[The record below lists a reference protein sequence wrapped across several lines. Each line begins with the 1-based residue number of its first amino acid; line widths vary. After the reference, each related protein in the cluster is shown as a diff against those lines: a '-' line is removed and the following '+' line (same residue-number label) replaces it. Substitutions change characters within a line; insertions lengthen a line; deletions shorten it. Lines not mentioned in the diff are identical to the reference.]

1 MHGKT
6 YLNRYRI
13 VRQLGEGG
21 MGKVFLA
28 RQTDLNRDVVIK
40 VMHEHVA
47 QDPRFQQCFLQET
60 QAMAQFQHPYAV
72 SLFDAQLVSDDG
84 PFIIMEYVKGKTL
97 DVVLR
102 ENKRFTP
109 QRASRL
115 LSQLCEVLH
124 DAHAK
129 GIVHRDLKPSNLM
142 ILDADTQYEKLKVM
156 DFGLAK
162 FTVNPTIK
170 SVSEA
175 TNDYMLGTPAY
186 VSPEQARGEE
196 TDHRTD
202 IYSMGV
208 IVYEMLAGRLPFDG
222 MSTMD
227 TLLAHAVEPPP
238 PMASEEVYIPPAIER
253 VVLKCLG
260 KRPEERFQS
269 ARDFF
274 NKYMEALSA
283 SDPGPE
289 AAYAQQPHAYA
300 QPGGYPPGYP
310 QPSGY
315 APQTYAQTGYA
326 PQGYPQQG
334 YPQQQGYPPQQ
345 AYPQQQGYAQQ
356 QGYGQPQP
364 AYPPRPGSGSASGQF
379 QAPPPLPDVLDPGTV
394 AFQMQAWMP
403 QAVASFKLNGFIQD
417 VGGEVVESQPGRL
430 TVLLGAKGTPYAPAT
445 GKWFNW
451 ASAKADIEMTL
462 QLYESTDP
470 KQKNFVW
477 ITVICRFV
485 GKKLTAEWRDRAEQ
499 VYRDLRGYL
508 MGAAPQDSIH

>member
-1 MHGKT
+1 MTMHGKT

-28 RQTDLNRDVVIK
+28 RQVDLNRDVVIK

-47 QDPRFQQCFLQET
+47 NDPRFQQCFLQET
-60 QAMAQFQHPYAV
+60 QTMAQFQHPYAV
-72 SLFDAQLVSDDG
+72 ALFDAQLHSDEG

-124 DAHAK
+124 DAHSK
-129 GIVHRDLKPSNLM
+129 GIIHRDLKPSNLM
-142 ILDADTQYEKLKVM
+142 ILEADTQYEKLKVM

-170 SVSEA
+170 AVSEA
-175 TNDYMLGTPAY
+175 TNEYMLGTPAY

-208 IVYEMLAGRLPFDG
+208 IVYEMVSGHLPFDG

-227 TLLAHAVEPPP
+227 TLLAHAIEAPP
-238 PMASEEVYIPPAIER
+238 PMSTEEVYVPPAIER
-253 VVLKCLG
+253 VIQKCLA
-260 KRPEERFQS
+260 KQANERFQS

-283 SDPGPE
+283 SDPGPAGMQMVDPS
-289 AAYAQQPHAYA
+289 AA
-300 QPGGYPPGYP
+300 
-310 QPSGY
+310 GY
-315 APQTYAQTGYA
+315 AHGH
-326 PQGYPQQG
+326 G
-334 YPQQQGYPPQQ
+334 
-345 AYPQQQGYAQQ
+345 
-356 QGYGQPQP
+356 
-364 AYPPRPGSGSASGQF
+364 PGSVSGHF
-379 QAPPPLPDVLDPGTV
+379 QAPPPLPDVLEPGSL

-403 QAVASFKLNGFIQD
+403 QAVASFKLNGFIMD
-417 VGGEVVESQPGRL
+417 VGGELVESHPGRL
-430 TVLLGAKGTPYAPAT
+430 KVLLGGKGTPYAPAV

-451 ASAKADIEMTL
+451 STIKPDTEMEL
-462 QLYESTDP
+462 QLFESNDP
-470 KQKNFVW
+470 RHKNFVW
-477 ITVICRFV
+477 ITVLCRYV
-485 GKKLTAEWRDRAEQ
+485 GKKLQAEWRERAEQ

-508 MGAAPQDSIH
+508 MGNVPQDSLH

>member
-1 MHGKT
+1 MQGKT
-6 YLNRYRI
+6 YLNRYRV

-21 MGKVFLA
+21 MGKVYLC

-40 VMHEHVA
+40 VMHDHVA
-47 QDPRFQQCFLQET
+47 SDPRFQQCFLQET

-72 SLFDAQLVSDDG
+72 ALYDAVLVSDDG

-124 DAHAK
+124 DAHQK

-142 ILDADTQYEKLKVM
+142 ILDADSQYEKLKVM

-162 FTVNPTIK
+162 FTMNPTLK
-170 SVSEA
+170 AVSEA

-186 VSPEQARGEE
+186 VSPEQARGDE

-208 IVYEMLAGRLPFDG
+208 IVYEMLSGRLPFDG
-222 MSTMD
+222 MNTMD
-227 TLLAHAVEPPP
+227 TLLAHAIEQPPA
-238 PMASEEVYIPPAIER
+238 MATDQIYIPPAIER
-253 VVLKCLG
+253 VVMKCLA
-260 KRPEERFQS
+260 KQPNDRFQS

-274 NKYMEALSA
+274 SRYMEALSA

-289 AAYAQQPHAYA
+289 AAFLQPTQSGYHGQYPPQPMYPSA
-300 QPGGYPPGYP
+300 QPQPFAPAGYPSPGYMP
-310 QPSGY
+310 
-315 APQTYAQTGYA
+315 APPGFGNVPASYPGYAQTAAPVA
-326 PQGYPQQG
+326 PQP
-334 YPQQQGYPPQQ
+334 PQQQTY
-345 AYPQQQGYAQQ
+345 
-356 QGYGQPQP
+356 
-364 AYPPRPGSGSASGQF
+364 PRPPSIPAGGSIAGQL

-403 QAVASFKLNGFIQD
+403 QVVASFKLNGFISD

-430 TVLLGAKGTPYAPAT
+430 KVLLGAKGTPYAPL
-445 GKWFNW
+445 GGGWFSW
-451 ASAKADIEMTL
+451 SSAKPDIEMEL
-462 QLYESTDP
+462 QLFESNDP
-470 KQKNFVW
+470 KQKNYVW
-477 ITVICRFV
+477 ITVVCRYV
-485 GKKLTAEWRDRAEQ
+485 GKKLQAEWRDRTEQ

-508 MGAAPQDSIH
+508 MGAAPQDSMH